1 MSFSLG
7 IVGLPNVGK
16 STLFN
21 VVSKAAKAEA
31 ANYPFCTISPNIG
44 VVEVPDERL
53 LQLAKNFSSAKI
65 VPTVIEFNDI
75 AGLVKGAHKG
85 EGLGNKFLSH
95 IREVDAMAHVV
106 RCFSASDV
114 VHVEGDVHP
123 VRDIELIDAE
133 LILADLAYI
142 DKRYETAKKATRS
155 GDKAVISQLQII
167 EKVKQALEK
176 GEPARSVLPILSP
189 EDLKLLADFPL
200 LTFKPVLY
208 VANVD
213 ESGNTEQVAEIEKIA
228 AAQGAKVVAICAK
241 LEAELAELSPE
252 EAQSFLLEMG
262 LKESA
267 LNRLIKT
274 GYDLLGLITFFTAG
288 EKEARAWTIT
298 KGTKA
303 PQAAG
308 KIHSDMEK
316 GFIAADVINYR
327 DLLDCRTY
335 AKAKEKGLLRTEGK
349 QYLVQDGDLIIVR
362 FNI

>member
-1 MSFSLG
+1 MTLSLG

-21 VVSKAAKAEA
+21 VLSKAAKAEA

-44 VVEVPDERL
+44 IVEVPDDRL
-53 LQLAKNFSSAKI
+53 LALANNFNSAKI
-65 VPTVIEFNDI
+65 VPAVIEFYDI

-85 EGLGNKFLSH
+85 EGLGNQFLSH

-114 VHVEGDVHP
+114 VHVEGNVHP

-133 LILADLAYI
+133 LILADLASV
-142 DKRYETAKKATRS
+142 DKRYEVTKKATKS
-155 GDKAVISQLQII
+155 GDKTAMAFLQVV
-167 EKVKQALEK
+167 ERVKNALEAGK
-176 GEPARSVLPILSP
+176 AARTVLPTFNN
-189 EDLKLLADFPL
+189 EELKLLVDLPL
-200 LTFKPVLY
+200 MTFKPVLY

-213 ESGNTEQVAEIEKIA
+213 ESGNKEQVAEIARIA
-228 AAQGAKVVAICAK
+228 VAQGAKVVAICAK
-241 LEAELAELSPE
+241 LEAELVELSPE
-252 EAQSFLLEMG
+252 EAKAYLAELG

-267 LNRLIKT
+267 LDRLIQT

-288 EKEARAWTIT
+288 EKESRAWTIT

-316 GFIAADVINYR
+316 GFIAADVINYQ
-327 DLLDCRTY
+327 DLLNCVTY
-335 AKAKEKGLLRTEGK
+335 TKAKEKGLLRTEGK
-349 QYLVQDGDLIIVR
+349 SYEVKDGDTIIVK
-362 FNI
+362 FNV